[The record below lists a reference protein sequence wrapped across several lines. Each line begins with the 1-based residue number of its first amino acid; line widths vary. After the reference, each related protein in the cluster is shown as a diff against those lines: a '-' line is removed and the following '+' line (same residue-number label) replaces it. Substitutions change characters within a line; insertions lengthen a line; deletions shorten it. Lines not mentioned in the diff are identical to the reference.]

1 MIYRNPFAVV
11 LLALAI
17 IAAPAAVTAADT
29 KGEQAADA
37 GAPKV
42 YALPAD
48 VLDVTWQWIWF
59 GSGAEEFDVD
69 KPELYTVQFAAD
81 GSVAIQADCNRGMA
95 NVSLAEDNR
104 ITLSPVATTMMLC
117 PDGSLDGRF
126 LSALEQVALYFQK
139 DGDFFLEASVSSGTL
154 RFRKAAE

>member
-1 MIYRNPFAVV
+1 MRTRIAAA
-11 LLALAI
+11 LLALAV
-17 IAAPAAVTAADT
+17 IATPVAAAATDT

-48 VLDVTWQWIWF
+48 VLDATWQWIWF
-59 GSGAEEFDVD
+59 GSGAEELDVD

-81 GSVAIQADCNRGMA
+81 GTVAIQADCNRGMA
-95 NVSLAEDNR
+95 HVTLAEDNR

-117 PDGSLDGRF
+117 PDGSLDTRF
-126 LSALEQVALYFQK
+126 LGALEQVVLYFQK
-139 DGDFFLEASVSSGTL
+139 DGDFFLEAPISSGTL
-154 RFRKAAE
+154 RFRKASE

>member
-1 MIYRNPFAVV
+1 MRSRIAAA
-11 LLALAI
+11 LLALTI
-17 IAAPAAVTAADT
+17 ITAPVTVTAADT

-37 GAPKV
+37 GAEKV

-48 VLDVTWQWIWF
+48 VLDVTWQWTWF
-59 GSGAEEFDVD
+59 GSGAEAFDVD

-95 NVSLAEDNR
+95 HVTLAEDNR
-104 ITLSPVATTMMLC
+104 ITLSPIATTMMLC

-126 LSALEQVALYFQK
+126 LSALEQVGTYFQK
-139 DGDFFLEASVSSGTL
+139 DGDFFLEAPISSGTL
-154 RFRKAAE
+154 RFRKKPD